1 MAEKIRLEDRECP
14 LSSTL
19 GLVGE
24 WWTLLILHDAF
35 DGYTRFDQFQE
46 NLGISSSLLTS
57 RLKRM
62 VGAGLLER
70 RQYQANPARYE
81 YLLTELG
88 RSLRPVLVVL
98 AAWGNARLAPSERSM
113 VLVDAQTGAEAE
125 PVLVDRA
132 TGQRV
137 DGPDFVFTAG
147 PAASRPTASETTARF
162 RRRPATAQQPMKKI
176 VRPSWNCSRR
186 TRNATPQRQR

>member
-1 MAEKIRLEDRECP
+1 MAVLQPRVTAKIEVSSFEYSSYMGGVPRLRKKIRLEDRECP
-14 LSSTL
+14 LSATL

-35 DGYTRFDQFQE
+35 DGYSRFDQFQE

-88 RSLRPVLVVL
+88 RSLRPVVVVL
-98 AAWGNARLAPSERSM
+98 AAWGNRSEERRVGKEWRS
-113 VLVDAQTGAEAE
+113 
-125 PVLVDRA
+125 R
-132 TGQRV
+132 
-137 DGPDFVFTAG
+137 
-147 PAASRPTASETTARF
+147 
-162 RRRPATAQQPMKKI
+162 
-176 VRPSWNCSRR
+176 
-186 TRNATPQRQR
+186 

>member
-1 MAEKIRLEDRECP
+1 VPRVAQKIRLEDRECP
-14 LSSTL
+14 LSATL

-35 DGYTRFDQFQE
+35 DGYSRFDQFQE

-57 RLKRM
+57 RLKRL
-62 VGAGLLER
+62 VSAGLLDR

-88 RSLRPVLVVL
+88 RSLRPVVVVL
-98 AAWGNARLAPSERSM
+98 AAWGNARLAPTERSM

-132 TGQRV
+132 TGRRV

-147 PAASRPTASETTARF
+147 PAASRPFQDRYAARPKP
-162 RRRPATAQQPMKKI
+162 RQP
-176 VRPSWNCSRR
+176 
-186 TRNATPQRQR
+186 

>member
-1 MAEKIRLEDRECP
+1 MTALQPRMTAKIEVSSFEYSSYMGGVPRVARKIRLEDRECP
-14 LSSTL
+14 LSATR
-19 GLVGE
+19 GLVRE
-24 WWTLLILHDAF
+24 LWTLLILPDAF
-35 DGYTRFDQFQE
+35 DGYSRFDQFQE

-81 YLLTELG
+81 YLLTEHG
-88 RSLRPVLVVL
+88 RSLRPVLGVL
-98 AAWGNARLAPSERSM
+98 AAWGNARLAPRERSM
-113 VLVDAQTGAEAE
+113 VLVDAQTGAEPE

-132 TGQRV
+132 TGRRG

-147 PAASRPTASETTARF
+147 PAASRPFQDRYAAHPKPP
-162 RRRPATAQQPMKKI
+162 RPK
-176 VRPSWNCSRR
+176 
-186 TRNATPQRQR
+186 

>member
-1 MAEKIRLEDRECP
+1 MTALQSRVTAKIEESNFEYSSYVGRSQPVAQKIRLEDRECP
-14 LSSTL
+14 LSATL

-35 DGYTRFDQFQE
+35 DGYSRFDQFQE
-46 NLGISSSLLTS
+46 TLGISSSLLTS

-98 AAWGNARLAPSERSM
+98 AAWGNARL
-113 VLVDAQTGAEAE
+113 
-125 PVLVDRA
+125 
-132 TGQRV
+132 
-137 DGPDFVFTAG
+137 GP
-147 PAASRPTASETTARF
+147 R
-162 RRRPATAQQPMKKI
+162 
-176 VRPSWNCSRR
+176 
-186 TRNATPQRQR
+186 